1 MNIEEQL
8 SKLNATKAQL
18 ALAFIQGLYA
28 GVVATSRSEEPK
40 ERIYQR
46 GRLLL
51 ARDRDLRLRRVAD
64 GSGVWTMLRR
74 LLLRRILLHRRILL
88 RAHLFKIRISLRL

>member
-28 GVVATSRSEEPK
+28 GVVATS
-40 ERIYQR
+40 
-46 GRLLL
+46 
-51 ARDRDLRLRRVAD
+51 
-64 GSGVWTMLRR
+64 
-74 LLLRRILLHRRILL
+74 
-88 RAHLFKIRISLRL
+88 